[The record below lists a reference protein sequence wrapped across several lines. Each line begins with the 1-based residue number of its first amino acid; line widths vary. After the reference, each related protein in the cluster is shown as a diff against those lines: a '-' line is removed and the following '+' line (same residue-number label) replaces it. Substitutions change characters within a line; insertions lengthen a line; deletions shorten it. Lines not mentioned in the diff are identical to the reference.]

1 MMATH
6 AHQSRRLERIV
17 IVGGGSAGWMAA
29 IYLNRYMRR
38 MNGKVVLVESPTLGT
53 IGVGEATI
61 PSLVNFVRQ
70 LNLDEKEFMRRCSA
84 TFKLA
89 IKFDGWGGNE
99 SKIGRASCRERV

>member
-38 MNGKVVLVESPTLGT
+38 MNGNVDRKSVV
-53 IGVGEATI
+53 
-61 PSLVNFVRQ
+61 
-70 LNLDEKEFMRRCSA
+70 
-84 TFKLA
+84 
-89 IKFDGWGGNE
+89 
-99 SKIGRASCRERV
+99 